1 MAVTKNSWV
10 YRKMDGFGK
19 SNSSGKIFYER
30 GGRYAENKDAMNY
43 EFGGSNA
50 PGNATMPRPSTAVPM
65 MTGSMRPP
73 EHDMRRSM
81 PNIHFEVPNEM
92 TTTAARPQTASAS
105 MLRPSADRTGK
116 FFFQNKGQA
125 PEMTRKLAKVPGFV
139 ETEKV
144 VTRFYAFFNYDRT
157 YDRASALGAPS
168 IAKADARYLTIL
180 FYVADGTCEISET
193 KEQNSGLEGGVFY
206 GRARLSNDD
215 GGMVNLRDLA
225 PGNVL
230 RALGREIH
238 IFDADSFTRDYFR
251 RELLLALP
259 PVVAGPDSI
268 RPDQSAQQ
276 ATGLGFHK
284 DRNMKQSHGVRS
296 TDYFQRKEDLE
307 KTRRYLQFDGRLL
320 RFVCVD
326 APGTKSAS
334 TGSGVGVEMNA
345 VTGEMELVVPST
357 IKKFALTFTLSDS
370 SIEMRV
376 QKSKNSANIDNW
388 LLLKKSRLPRNWK
401 DVQRGQ
407 PQELYEPS
415 DLIVGSSID
424 IYGRKFLLVDCDE
437 YSRDY
442 YSDRGIEQPVLHL
455 VVDDGPVYVHEVPQ
469 QGDSFLP
476 IGSPEDTLATCYG
489 MPKIVNMTKV
499 SRTQNRQMRCK
510 IKILSKNS
518 IDGSRPLQLIF
529 HLNDDSIQ
537 IYEVPVRNSGIS
549 GGNYLKR
556 GRYINTLPP
565 AGQAPRRFVKTDIFL
580 GNVFSI
586 NGQEMQVLE
595 MDSATLRF
603 CEAYAHEFPMSDTFK
618 IVHGMVENT
627 MHQRIDLRAGFK
639 KFDPNGVGHLDQN
652 QFIRALDSWGLTG
665 HLNDQELITILRR
678 FQSKLPGQPNV
689 VCLYHELCDL
699 FSHICSAQQSY
710 ARHGSLKNLNQGKI
724 DDLGELL
731 GFLRSRTTQWRRAIR
746 KECTIPG
753 RVTLEVFASVLKTHG
768 VLISDDAKA
777 SIRIKYGTSP
787 TETSSLIKVLR
798 VADGSLSKAADLP
811 SKVTKSKLSKMN
823 LSGHQSSSRM
833 NATSE
838 MGTLGTMLV
847 DDIDMAARETA
858 EAAKNNQTAVQAAI
872 VKRRQKL
879 MASVL
884 RSDGQELKRIE
895 EERLAA
901 EAETQFLLADSSVVI
916 NYDALCNDIY
926 ICDWA

>member
-1 MAVTKNSWV
+1 
-10 YRKMDGFGK
+10 MDGFGK

-30 GGRYAENKDAMNY
+30 GGRYAENKDSMNY

-50 PGNATMPRPSTAVPM
+50 PGNASLPRPSTAAPM
-65 MTGSMRPP
+65 TAGAMRPP
-73 EHDMRRSM
+73 ENDMRRSM
-81 PNIHFEVPNEM
+81 PNIHFDVP
-92 TTTAARPQTASAS
+92 TITARPQTAAAS

-116 FFFQNKGQA
+116 FFFQNNCRPSA
-125 PEMTRKLAKVPGFV
+125 PTRKLANVAGFV

-168 IAKADARYLTIL
+168 IAKADARYLTIF

-206 GRARLSNDD
+206 GRARLTSDAD
-215 GGMVNLRDLA
+215 GSVVNLRDLA

-238 IFDADSFTRDYFR
+238 IFDADAFTRDYFR
-251 RELLLALP
+251 RELLLVLP

-276 ATGLGFHK
+276 ATGMGFHK
-284 DRNMKQSHGVRS
+284 DRNVKLSHGVRS
-296 TDYFQRKEDLE
+296 TDYLQRKEDLE

-320 RFVCVD
+320 RFVCID
-326 APGTKSAS
+326 APGTKSAG
-334 TGSGVGVEMNA
+334 TGFGAGVEVNA
-345 VTGEMELVVPST
+345 ATGELELIAPST

-376 QKSKNSANIDNW
+376 QKSKNSPNVDNW

-415 DLIVGSSID
+415 DLTVGSTID

-442 YSDRGIEQPVLHL
+442 YSAKGADQPVLTL
-455 VVDDGPVYVHEVPQ
+455 VVDDGPVYVHEIPQ

-476 IGSPEDTLATCYG
+476 IGGPEDTLATCYG
-489 MPKIVNMTKV
+489 QAKTVNMTKV
-499 SRTQNRQMRCK
+499 SRTQNRQLRCK
-510 IKILSKNS
+510 VKILSKNS

-537 IYEVPVRNSGIS
+537 IYEVPVRNSGIA

-565 AGQAPRRFVKTDIFL
+565 AGQEPRRFVKTDIFL
-580 GNVFSI
+580 GNVFCI

-595 MDSATLRF
+595 MDAATLRF

-627 MHQRIDLRAGFK
+627 INQRIDLRAEFK
-639 KFDPNGVGHLDQN
+639 RFDPNSVGFLDQN
-652 QFIRALDSWGLTG
+652 QFVRALDSWGLTG

-678 FQSKLPGQPNV
+678 FQSQLPGQASV

-710 ARHGSLKNLNQGKI
+710 AKHGSLKNLTQGKV
-724 DDLGELL
+724 DDLCELL
-731 GFLRSRTTQWRRAIR
+731 SYLRSRTTQWRRAIR
-746 KECTIPG
+746 KESTVPG
-753 RVTLEVFASVLKTHG
+753 RVTLEVFAMVLQTHG
-768 VLISDDAKA
+768 VLLSDDAKA
-777 SIRIKYGTSP
+777 SIRIKFGMTP
-787 TETSSLIKVLR
+787 AETSSVMKAFR
-798 VADGSLSKAADLP
+798 VPDGNKSKSAANLP
-811 SKVTKSKLSKMN
+811 IKVTKSKLSKMN
-823 LSGHQSSSRM
+823 LSGHQSSRLNS
-833 NATSE
+833 TSE
-838 MGTLGTMLV
+838 MGSLGTMLA
-847 DDIDMAARETA
+847 DDIDGAARATA
-858 EAAKNNQTAVQAAI
+858 EAAKNNQTALQAAI
-872 VKRRQKL
+872 VNRRQKL
-879 MASVL
+879 MSSVL
-884 RSDGQELKRIE
+884 RADGQELKRIE
-895 EERLAA
+895 DERLAA
-901 EAETQFLLADSSVVI
+901 EAETQFQLADSSIVI